1 MNALLEVFIVE
12 YAIVMLLGIIVGLAS
27 SLTWSRKK
35 SVPVKRLLLTTSVSE
50 RDRIRLQLRDE
61 YGELLLQSP
70 AGYGHTNTD
79 ELNKRARMIARG
91 LVLVDES
98 AEGLK
103 IDE

>member
-50 RDRIRLQLRDE
+50 RDRIRLQLRNDQ
-61 YGELLLQSP
+61 GELLLQSP
-70 AGYGHTNTD
+70 AGYTDND
-79 ELNKRARMIARG
+79 ELKEKAKTIAKG
-91 LVLVDES
+91 LVLIDEG
-98 AEGLK
+98 AEGLTG
-103 IDE
+103 

>member
-1 MNALLEVFIVE
+1 MNALIELFIIE
-12 YAIVMLLGIIVGLAS
+12 YAIVLLLGIIVGLAS

-35 SVPVKRLLLTTSVSE
+35 SMPVKKLLLTTSVSE

-70 AGYGHTNTD
+70 AGYTDND
-79 ELNKRARMIARG
+79 ELNKRAKMIARG